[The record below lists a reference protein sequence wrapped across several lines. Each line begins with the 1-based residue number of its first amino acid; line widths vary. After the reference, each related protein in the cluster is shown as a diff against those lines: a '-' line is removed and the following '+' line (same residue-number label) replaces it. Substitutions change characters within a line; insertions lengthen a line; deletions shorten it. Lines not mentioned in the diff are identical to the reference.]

1 MELLI
6 FDQESQLKCQETQLT
21 EIEDEVNLK
30 KKEVIKKKDEV
41 ECLNK
46 KKLLLSQQI
55 NNKKRKQAH
64 KNNIFHNIIC
74 ETSSYVAKI
83 NLQKRKKCV

>member
-46 KKLLLSQQI
+46 KKIAS
-55 NNKKRKQAH
+55 
-64 KNNIFHNIIC
+64 
-74 ETSSYVAKI
+74 VATDK
-83 NLQKRKKCV
+83 